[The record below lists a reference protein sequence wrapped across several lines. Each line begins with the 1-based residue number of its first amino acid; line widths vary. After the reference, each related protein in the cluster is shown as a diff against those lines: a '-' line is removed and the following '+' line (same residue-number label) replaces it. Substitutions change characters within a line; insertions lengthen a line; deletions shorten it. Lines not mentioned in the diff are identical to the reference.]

1 MGTDEAHRFWQRG
14 SVPPVPKI
22 PWSHK
27 VSMLLCPGSKVILTN
42 RGHQNVPEEAPAG
55 ESCNHLL
62 DTKLAVPL
70 SCQMPETYL
79 VSESLF

>member
-1 MGTDEAHRFWQRG
+1 
-14 SVPPVPKI
+14 
-22 PWSHK
+22 
-27 VSMLLCPGSKVILTN
+27 MLLCPGSKVILTN

-79 VSESLF
+79 VLESLFKNGDPEEPSKNR